1 MTYEQFLA
9 SKAPSVKSTGISESA
24 YSLID
29 GLKPHQEAICKWA
42 IEGGCRAIFAD
53 FGLGKTVMQLQV
65 LSSLAES
72 HGGKSLVIAP
82 LGVRQEFYRDAER
95 FFGIKLK
102 FVRRDCEL
110 DGDGFYITN
119 YESVRDGKLDPNQF
133 DAVSLDEASVLR
145 GYGTKTYQTFLDI
158 FKDVRYRFVATAT
171 PEPNRVKELIHYAG
185 FLGIMDTGQ
194 ALTRFFQRDSTKANN
209 LTLYPHKVDEFWE
222 WVHGWAIFIN
232 KPSDLGF
239 SDDGYVFPEMEINWH
254 EVGTTSD
261 RYRIDNFG
269 QGELVAV
276 DSQQLSEMARFKR
289 DSITERVAKCREIVD
304 ASPDDHFILW
314 HTLEDERKVLQKEF
328 AGSKAVFG
336 TQDLDERENLI
347 IGFSNGD
354 YRILSTKPELCGSGC
369 NFQHHCHREVFVGI
383 DYRFNDF
390 IQAIHRVARFGQT
403 KKVVI
408 DIIYTDT
415 ERSVKDVL
423 IEKWES
429 HKETRKR
436 MSELIKEKGLVS
448 GMAELTKRS
457 MGCERK
463 VETGQ
468 SWTAINNDC
477 VVETMSMADNSVDE
491 IITSIPFS
499 NHYEY
504 TPSYNDF
511 GHTNDNDHFWAQM
524 DFLTPNLL
532 RILKPGRMYCCHVKD
547 RILFG
552 NVTGQGVPT
561 VSPFHAEALMHG
573 IKHGFQYMGMITV
586 VTDVVRE
593 NNQTYR
599 LGWSEQC
606 KDGTK
611 MGAGSPEYILLFRK
625 PQSDLT
631 RGYADVPVEKSKDSY
646 TRGRWQIDAHAFW
659 RSSGNRFMNP
669 DELFGLGPD
678 QLAGRFPNWTLQSI
692 YDYDNH
698 VEVAEAL
705 EVRGKLPST
714 FMAVQPGSNHPE
726 VWSDVSRMHTLN
738 GLQAQKGKQLHVCP
752 LQFDIVERLIERYS
766 NPGDLVFDPFG
777 GLMTVPYCAIA
788 KGRRGMATELNTGY
802 WKDGISY
809 LKNQELKVNSPTLF
823 DGLDLELEV
832 A

>member
-1 MTYEQFLA
+1 
-9 SKAPSVKSTGISESA
+9 
-24 YSLID
+24 
-29 GLKPHQEAICKWA
+29 
-42 IEGGCRAIFAD
+42 
-53 FGLGKTVMQLQV
+53 
-65 LSSLAES
+65 
-72 HGGKSLVIAP
+72 
-82 LGVRQEFYRDAER
+82 
-95 FFGIKLK
+95 
-102 FVRRDCEL
+102 
-110 DGDGFYITN
+110 
-119 YESVRDGKLDPNQF
+119 
-133 DAVSLDEASVLR
+133 
-145 GYGTKTYQTFLDI
+145 
-158 FKDVRYRFVATAT
+158 
-171 PEPNRVKELIHYAG
+171 
-185 FLGIMDTGQ
+185 
-194 ALTRFFQRDSTKANN
+194 
-209 LTLYPHKVDEFWE
+209 
-222 WVHGWAIFIN
+222 
-232 KPSDLGF
+232 
-239 SDDGYVFPEMEINWH
+239 
-254 EVGTTSD
+254 
-261 RYRIDNFG
+261 
-269 QGELVAV
+269 
-276 DSQQLSEMARFKR
+276 
-289 DSITERVAKCREIVD
+289 
-304 ASPDDHFILW
+304 
-314 HTLEDERKVLQKEF
+314 
-328 AGSKAVFG
+328 
-336 TQDLDERENLI
+336 
-347 IGFSNGD
+347 
-354 YRILSTKPELCGSGC
+354 
-369 NFQHHCHREVFVGI
+369 
-383 DYRFNDF
+383 
-390 IQAIHRVARFGQT
+390 
-403 KKVVI
+403 
-408 DIIYTDT
+408 
-415 ERSVKDVL
+415 
-423 IEKWES
+423 
-429 HKETRKR
+429 
-436 MSELIKEKGLVS
+436 
-448 GMAELTKRS
+448 

-477 VVETMSMADNSVDE
+477 VVETMSMADDSVDE

-511 GHTNDNDHFWAQM
+511 GHTNNNDHFWEQM

-573 IKHGFQYMGMITV
+573 LKHGFQYMGMITV

-631 RGYADVPVEKSKDSY
+631 RGYADVPVEKSKDDY

-678 QLAGRFPNWTLQSI
+678 QLAGRFPDWTLQSI

-705 EVRGKLPST
+705 EVKGKLPST

-788 KGRRGMATELNTGY
+788 KGRRGMATELNPGY
-802 WKDGISY
+802 WKDGVSY

-823 DGLDLELEV
+823 DGIDMAMAGV
-832 A
+832 